1 MTGLWAKNCATIQQV
16 LILKFSFGPEKF
28 QGLLRNGPQ
37 ASKRA
42 GLEKLEFNFL
52 LALKGWGWEG
62 MGLVSGLNQ
71 NLWQHFAVLILAA
84 FCKSEQ
90 LTTCLQ
96 IECYCSTSTKQI
108 NTHLYSNISCSTMFN
123 IVHIWLYDFH
133 IFNVQ
138 HVEWPI
144 STINMSRSFTWSRD
158 QAFLHE
164 SSRKLGRTREI
175 VLLRLPKRRARQ

>member
-28 QGLLRNGPQ
+28 LGLLRNGHQ

-42 GLEKLEFNFL
+42 GLEKLAFNFL

-62 MGLVSGLNQ
+62 VGLVSGLNQ
-71 NLWQHFAVLILAA
+71 NLWQHFAILILAA

-123 IVHIWLYDFH
+123 IVYIWLHDFH
-133 IFNVQ
+133 IFITSMFNMLNGLSQ
-138 HVEWPI
+138 QSTCHVV
-144 STINMSRSFTWSRD
+144 TLD
-158 QAFLHE
+158 Q
-164 SSRKLGRTREI
+164 EI
-175 VLLRLPKRRARQ
+175 RCWTAWVLEKVRQNKRNNIATTP

>member
-62 MGLVSGLNQ
+62 VGLVSGLNQ

-133 IFNVQ
+133 IFITSMFNMLNGPSQ
-138 HVEWPI
+138 QSTCHVV
-144 STINMSRSFTWSRD
+144 SRD
-158 QAFLHE
+158 QEIRRFCTSPRE
-164 SSRKLGRTREI
+164 S
-175 VLLRLPKRRARQ
+175 